1 MHIWVLEAIMLISSL
16 KSPTGLALIARIHSN
31 RQRNILG
38 QKLVKEAQC
47 SLRLSGCILP
57 EDGWLTTEDR

>member
-1 MHIWVLEAIMLISSL
+1 MCIWVLEAIMSISSF
-16 KSPTGLALIARIHSN
+16 KSPTGLALIARTHSN

-47 SLRLSGCILP
+47 SLRIPGCIP
-57 EDGWLTTEDR
+57 EDGWLSTEER

>member
-16 KSPTGLALIARIHSN
+16 KSPTELALIARIHSN

-47 SLRLSGCILP
+47 SLRLSGCIP
-57 EDGWLTTEDR
+57 EDDWLTTEDR

>member
-16 KSPTGLALIARIHSN
+16 KSPTELALIARIHSN

-47 SLRLSGCILP
+47 SLRLSGYIP
-57 EDGWLTTEDR
+57 EDDWLTTEDR